1 MKSILK
7 DIAVLLFAAG
17 DEIESKAKEF
27 KEERETRFKEFE
39 EKLKEKKDNFMSNT
53 GFASKEDISTLM
65 DKIDELN
72 AKIDSI
78 KK

>member
-17 DEIESKAKEF
+17 DEIEAKAKEF
-27 KEERETRFKEFE
+27 KEDREKRFKEFE
-39 EKLKEKKDNFMSNT
+39 NKLKKKKDDFMSNT

-65 DKIDELN
+65 NKIDKLN
-72 AKIDSI
+72 AKLDSL

>member
-17 DEIESKAKEF
+17 DEIELKAKEF
-27 KEERETRFKEFE
+27 KKEREHRYKEFE
-39 EKLKEKKDNFMSNT
+39 HKLHKRKDEFMSNT
-53 GFASKEDISTLM
+53 GFASKEDISILVK
-65 DKIDELN
+65 KIDELN
-72 AKIDSI
+72 EKLDAL

>member
-17 DEIESKAKEF
+17 DEIELKAKQF
-27 KEERETRFKEFE
+27 KKEREKRFKEFE
-39 EKLKEKKDNFMSNT
+39 EKLKGRKDDFMSRA

-65 DKIDELN
+65 QKIDELN
-72 AKIDSI
+72 SKLDSM

>member
-17 DEIESKAKEF
+17 DEIESKAREF
-27 KEERETRFKEFE
+27 KENREKRYKEFE
-39 EKLKEKKDNFMSNT
+39 EKLKEKKDDFMSRA

-65 DKIDELN
+65 NKIDELN
-72 AKIDSI
+72 AKLDSL